1 MKATGGR
8 PYESLP
14 LFWAADASR
23 RQPRKGGKNE
33 CGAFVAFN
41 QRSAGASPTG
51 AGGESAGRSLAANQ
65 RSAGTRRLLKKFAAE
80 CLRRACPEQ
89 IRIPVIGWPSP
100 SLRHRRP
107 CAGGALIEGYGR
119 SPLRIPP
126 PFLDFRRFASEV
138 QKRGERTSAGS
149 PVAFNQ
155 RSAGA
160 SRASPTVAGRI
171 GNSTFVGRVRSAH
184 PTGCPS
190 YGVTGRSAHPTE

>member
-80 CLRRACPEQ
+80 CLRRARPDQ

-107 CAGGALIEGYGR
+107 CAGGALIESYKR
-119 SPLRIPP
+119 SPPRIPP
-126 PFLDFRRFASEV
+126 PCFGLPTRSV
-138 QKRGERTSAGS
+138 GS
-149 PVAFNQ
+149 PKQ
-155 RSAGA
+155 GEKKE
-160 SRASPTVAGRI
+160 SRDRP
-171 GNSTFVGRVRSAH
+171 
-184 PTGCPS
+184 
-190 YGVTGRSAHPTE
+190 